1 QLVATEGKGRTDATA
16 DVAAHDHGEFLHVEP
31 DAGSAPD
38 GTDRAVLR
46 ELRYPAPLSTGPEHV
61 LVLATGLFPSDLGL
75 DARNLGLGVAVRH
88 DAGLEQ
94 TDADL
99 CGVLG
104 GRAVGQLGI
113 EVGID
118 VAVADPP
125 ERSAAALHVTHG
137 ANSEQGLVVQDVLTL
152 EQPQLAAR
160 QNLTPFATDGQV
172 DLTHVDPIRI
182 LKAVVR
188 VAGVLDLRRE
198 SDVSGEVHPGLLAA
212 RFKCREGGQEAGAN
226 VAVRP
231 GPAGRRRAV
240 LVRER
245 PEGVYVPGKLERPS
259 VGHLHRQALRAGR
272 RGDAQR
278 QAQQQQRATLHTRI
292 PPWEIY

>member
-1 QLVATEGKGRTDATA
+1 M
-16 DVAAHDHGEFLHVEP
+16 
-31 DAGSAPD
+31 
-38 GTDRAVLR
+38 
-46 ELRYPAPLSTGPEHV
+46 
-61 LVLATGLFPSDLGL
+61 
-75 DARNLGLGVAVRH
+75 
-88 DAGLEQ
+88 
-94 TDADL
+94 

-172 DLTHVDPIRI
+172 DLTHVDTIGI

-198 SDVSGEVHPGLLAA
+198 ADVRGEVHACFFAA
-212 RFKCREGGQEAGAN
+212 RFERREGRQQAGPN

-231 GPAGRRRAV
+231 GPPGRR
-240 LVRER
+240 
-245 PEGVYVPGKLERPS
+245 
-259 VGHLHRQALRAGR
+259 
-272 RGDAQR
+272 
-278 QAQQQQRATLHTRI
+278 
-292 PPWEIY
+292 